1 MWVERGPQGP
11 LRTSM
16 CHTHTPPTR
25 ANLDSDRQ
33 ACPDARPQPSSGPMA
48 DRRVKEQGA
57 REGQPG
63 GARGLLGRRTHV
75 LHVGEA
81 QLCFRQVMTSPNW
94 SGGLPL
100 PPSEPRTVPH
110 RATPQQ
116 HTRTIQDPG

>member
-63 GARGLLGRRTHV
+63 RAREGQPGGARGLLGRRTHV

-81 QLCFRQVMTSPNW
+81 QLV
-94 SGGLPL
+94 SG
-100 PPSEPRTVPH
+100 R
-110 RATPQQ
+110 
-116 HTRTIQDPG
+116 